1 MNIEMTKEEAI
12 CILQLSI
19 NNYQKRINE
28 LNKLIEIDEERVKM
42 YVDLIGRSK
51 NENMANELTASNQ
64 FILECVEHQRNEVKA
79 CEINIAKAKR
89 SLKKLYK
96 LEENSNEKILWFPC

>member
-12 CILQLSI
+12 GILQLSI
-19 NNYQKRINE
+19 NNYQKRVNE
-28 LNKLIEIDEERVKM
+28 LKKLIEIDEERVNM

-64 FILECVEHQRNEVKA
+64 FILDCIERQRNEVKA
-79 CEINIAKAKR
+79 CETNIAKAKR